1 MFHSKTLHRPDAQ
14 SVPHDDAVMRTAPL
28 RCLFHE
34 RGEAFM
40 NAAALLGGSRAVT
53 QCRGAIEALAQGGGL
68 TRSLERALRALH
80 DVLTLRH
87 VHDDSRIEAEL
98 FAAIDPVDPVV
109 EEICLLADQLG
120 NAMRESGFK
129 PLQH

>member
-1 MFHSKTLHRPDAQ
+1 
-14 SVPHDDAVMRTAPL
+14 
-28 RCLFHE
+28 
-34 RGEAFM
+34 M

-68 TRSLERALRALH
+68 TKGHKRTLSALH

-87 VHDDSRIEAEL
+87 VHDDSRIEAAL

-120 NAMRESGFK
+120 NAMREVGIDL
-129 PLQH
+129 LQH